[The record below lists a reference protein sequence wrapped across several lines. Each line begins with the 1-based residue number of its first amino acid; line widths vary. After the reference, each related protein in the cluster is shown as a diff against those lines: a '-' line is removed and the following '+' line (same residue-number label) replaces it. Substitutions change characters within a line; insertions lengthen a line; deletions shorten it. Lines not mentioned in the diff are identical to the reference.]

1 MTRVRHGPAFASG
14 MTATGFWL
22 GITMGRVVLGF
33 VTPRIGEK
41 ISVTVCYPLKCRLG
55 ETLGTNNIDS
65 LGLYSPRDRIR
76 IGSMA
81 GPTILCVGRGSC
93 VPRVFPGTPFP
104 SSGDN
109 DDQTPPAASTC
120 ELYRIRCRVW
130 RGRGRG
136 APVRSGGYRPG

>member
-1 MTRVRHGPAFASG
+1 
-14 MTATGFWL
+14 
-22 GITMGRVVLGF
+22 MGRVVLGF

-41 ISVTVCYPLKCRLG
+41 ISVAVCYPSKADWGRLG
-55 ETLGTNNIDS
+55 TDNIDP

-76 IGSMA
+76 IGSVA
-81 GPTILCVGRGSC
+81 GPTILCVGCGSRI
-93 VPRVFPGTPFP
+93 PRIFPGTPFS

-136 APVRSGGYRPG
+136 APVRSGGYRPD